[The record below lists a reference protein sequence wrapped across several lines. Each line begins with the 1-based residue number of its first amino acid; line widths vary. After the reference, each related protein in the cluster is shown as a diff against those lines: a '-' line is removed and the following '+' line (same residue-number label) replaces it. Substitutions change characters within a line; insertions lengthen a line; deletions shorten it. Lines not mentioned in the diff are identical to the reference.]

1 MPQTASTA
9 PDPCFMPDALFPE
22 FLLEI
27 PVSKAKALRPLPN
40 AFVTGS
46 EVYHAHLSNK
56 GTAGLGIPP

>member
-1 MPQTASTA
+1 
-9 PDPCFMPDALFPE
+9 MPDALFPE